1 MQESLED
8 SGTFKRRFKRT
19 LIVLAII
26 EFIVT
31 ASAVLY
37 ETQK

>member
-8 SGTFKRRFKRT
+8 SVTFKRRFKRV

-31 ASAVLY
+31 AFAVFFAM
-37 ETQK
+37 KK

>member
-8 SGTFKRRFKRT
+8 SVTFKRRFKRV

-31 ASAVLY
+31 AFAVFY
-37 ETQK
+37 AIKK

>member
-1 MQESLED
+1 MQENLEE
-8 SGTFKRRFKRT
+8 SVTFNRRFKRA

-31 ASAVLY
+31 AFGVYYAMH
-37 ETQK
+37 K

>member
-8 SGTFKRRFKRT
+8 SVTFKRRFKRV

-31 ASAVLY
+31 AFAVFYAL
-37 ETQK
+37 KK